1 MPRRN
6 SPYGPA
12 YQKARA
18 AILAGNPICAH
29 INCTRPASEADHQPP
44 LSRHRHRN
52 GSGCCRLLP
61 SCGPCQRRQAI
72 DLANGKM
79 AAAPLLLVVDEP
91 VGFDESSAVWDVA
104 PWLDDLRVVPEDGW
118 WPRLMSVPHRDAVDS
133 YGPEFDLWCQVEH
146 GVELYWWQLLAATRI
161 LEHDAAGELVWAVVL
176 LTVARQCGKSELGM
190 LLCDWRSEQS
200 DRFGEP
206 QLVLHTAKT
215 LQAAQILMDRATPR
229 AESHGWPR
237 RLSAG
242 EHGIRKVDVAGE
254 WLIRSQVSTVGY
266 STSLAYA
273 DEAFGVKLKHVQ
285 QNLSPTTVEKRSGQ
299 LLLASTAHS
308 ECTDLIP
315 TYRAEA
321 IDELDSGD
329 GTLLLEWSAARHAD
343 LADEVAWAQAS
354 PHWTKRRD
362 RDIRAAVRTALPY
375 MTDGPGM
382 HELVAGVYA
391 QWFNVWPL
399 RGGVEGR
406 GERLL
411 LDGLWASFEASV
423 AFSEG
428 PVFVAVV
435 DNHGQGAATAVVQ
448 VHKDRVE
455 VGGVEGS
462 DWDAAWDQAAMIA
475 RLHPRSTV
483 LFGDGMV
490 PDLKVF
496 PAGTKFDKPA
506 RAATRLGLPLLRS
519 MASAGRLVHDRTAA
533 LDAQVES
540 TKARRVVRSVPAPRV
555 RSPGR
560 VGRPNGRPRTGSVA
574 PKR

>member
-1 MPRRN
+1 
-6 SPYGPA
+6 
-12 YQKARA
+12 
-18 AILAGNPICAH
+18 
-29 INCTRPASEADHQPP
+29 
-44 LSRHRHRN
+44 
-52 GSGCCRLLP
+52 
-61 SCGPCQRRQAI
+61 
-72 DLANGKM
+72 
-79 AAAPLLLVVDEP
+79 VD
-91 VGFDESSAVWDVA
+91 
-104 PWLDDLRVVPEDGW
+104 
-118 WPRLMSVPHRDAVDS
+118 
-133 YGPEFDLWCQVEH
+133 
-146 GVELYWWQLLAATRI
+146 
-161 LEHDAAGELVWAVVL
+161 GELCWAVVL

-190 LLCDWRSEQS
+190 LQCDWRSEQA

-215 LQAAQILMDRATPR
+215 LDAAQMLMDRATVR
-229 AESHGWPR
+229 AERHGWKR
-237 RLSAG
+237 RLAAG
-242 EHGIRKVDVAGE
+242 EHGIPKPDVAGK
-254 WLIRSQVSTVGY
+254 WLIRSQASTVGY

-285 QNLSPTTVEKRSGQ
+285 QNLAPTTVEKRSGQ
-299 LLLASTAHS
+299 LLLSSTAHT

-321 IDELDSGD
+321 IDDLGLGD
-329 GTLLLEWSAARHAD
+329 GTLLLEWSAPRSAD

-354 PHWTKRRD
+354 PHWSKRRAK
-362 RDIRAAVRTALPY
+362 DIRAAVRTALPY
-375 MTDGPGM
+375 VTDGPGM

-411 LDGLWASFEASV
+411 VDGLWASYETSV
-423 AFSEG
+423 AFSDG

-448 VHKDRVE
+448 VHGERVE
-455 VGGVEGS
+455 VGGVECT

-483 LFGDGMV
+483 LFGDGMA

-496 PAGTKFDKPA
+496 PAGTRFEKPA

-519 MASAGRLVHDRTAA
+519 MATGGRLVHDRTTA
-533 LDAQVES
+533 LDAQVDA
-540 TKARRVVRSVPAPRV
+540 ARVSRVDNGLSLVRGA
-555 RSPGR
+555 RSDLLRGMCWALLTAVQPHPTPTIHADR
-560 VGRPNGRPRTGSVA
+560 EDHVQ
-574 PKR
+574 